1 MATKAL
7 NFKMEEKEILDMR
20 KVASVFNMTL
30 TDVVREA
37 VKEYIEKMKKDP
49 FYRLTVNVEDA
60 SAEESAEIL
69 TEIDRL
75 TDDDL
80 SIASEKQI
88 TI

>member
-7 NFKMEEKEILDMR
+7 NFKMEETEILDMR

-49 FYRLTVNVEDA
+49 FYLLTVNVEDA